1 MTKRTAD
8 RYVRSRTPRGPLTS
22 QGLRPLAILPRGDR
36 VLISRDR
43 PEEQTEG
50 GIVIPPSS
58 QEIKSSGWIVALG
71 PDCPDDLAIGQRVL
85 LTKYSGTELTLFDH
99 DYVVCFASDL
109 ACLLEDEPTRS
120 KP

>member
-1 MTKRTAD
+1 
-8 RYVRSRTPRGPLTS
+8 
-22 QGLRPLAILPRGDR
+22 LRPLAILPRGDR